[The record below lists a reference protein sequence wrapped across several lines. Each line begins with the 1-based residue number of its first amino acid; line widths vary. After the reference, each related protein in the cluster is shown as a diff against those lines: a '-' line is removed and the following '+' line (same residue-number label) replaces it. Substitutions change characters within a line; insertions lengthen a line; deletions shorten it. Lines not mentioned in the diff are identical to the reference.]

1 MLSHRLIAK
10 INTPTHTTGCK
21 LLQRMDAPT
30 QKYRPMHYRTYKC
43 HYMVHNTIPWQPL
56 QPRSNVGATL
66 YAAVGALFHMCM
78 CLHKYYH
85 GTRSCARSACMN
97 VFMLGRS
104 FAPRVCAR
112 LASRNVTEKQQNM
125 TLTNVQVMRVR
136 TEYALHIVQ
145 KRVVQERP
153 CGETIILHCLFR
165 VFNE

>member
-1 MLSHRLIAK
+1 MRPPR
-10 INTPTHTTGCK
+10 NTDQCITARTNAITWFTTRFRGNHC
-21 LLQRMDAPT
+21 
-30 QKYRPMHYRTYKC
+30 
-43 HYMVHNTIPWQPL
+43 NFGI
-56 QPRSNVGATL
+56 RSNVGSTL

-85 GTRSCARSACMN
+85 GTRSCARSACMH

-104 FAPRVCAR
+104 FAPSVCAR